1 MEYFVGFVDW
11 GGGDSDELE
20 PGAEVAGAV
29 GVLEEAEDVGGDEVL
44 HFGVF
49 GGYFAVFGC

>member
-1 MEYFVGFVDW
+1 MEVDVVYPP
-11 GGGDSDELE
+11 SLRTARLE
-20 PGAEVAGAV
+20 HGAEVAGAV

-44 HFGVF
+44 HFGVL